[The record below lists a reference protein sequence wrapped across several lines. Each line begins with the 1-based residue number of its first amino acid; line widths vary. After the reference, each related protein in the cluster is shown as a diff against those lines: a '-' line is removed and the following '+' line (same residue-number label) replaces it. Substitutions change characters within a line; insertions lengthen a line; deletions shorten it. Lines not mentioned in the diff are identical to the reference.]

1 LSRIVLIIRANE
13 CHRAILDGAL
23 RFTTIQ
29 GKAIMF
35 GFADREELKEWGK
48 MHLPN
53 NQALKQKVAQME
65 SSTIGVNFDFDVAG
79 EDAER

>member
-1 LSRIVLIIRANE
+1 
-13 CHRAILDGAL
+13 
-23 RFTTIQ
+23 
-29 GKAIMF
+29 MF